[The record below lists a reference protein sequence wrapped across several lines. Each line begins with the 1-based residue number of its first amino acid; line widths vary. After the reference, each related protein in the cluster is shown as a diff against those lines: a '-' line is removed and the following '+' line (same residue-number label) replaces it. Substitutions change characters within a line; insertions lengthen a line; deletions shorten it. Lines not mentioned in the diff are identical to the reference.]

1 MVELI
6 ITSIVSP
13 TLLFIFQMI
22 REQKK
27 GLSKK
32 IDLCLIK
39 QTRLEI
45 IAQVEHNPKDVR
57 TILSLYDEYKK
68 EGGNSYMDAY
78 IENWKKKY
86 LNKGGLDA

>member
-1 MVELI
+1 MTEIAVAI
-6 ITSIVSP
+6 ISP

-22 REQKK
+22 REHKK
-27 GLSKK
+27 GLSDK
-32 IDLCLIK
+32 IDLCLVK

-45 IAQVEHNPKDVR
+45 IAQIEHNPTDVK

-78 IENWKKKY
+78 VNKWKKKY
-86 LNKGGLDA
+86 LK

>member
-1 MVELI
+1 MTELI

-45 IAQVEHNPKDVR
+45 IAQVEHNPTDVK

-68 EGGNSYMDAY
+68 EGGNSYMDMY
-78 IENWKKKY
+78 IRKWKKKY
-86 LNKGGLDA
+86 VK